1 MPIQLD
7 NKSAFNLER
16 LDRSSIR
23 NGVQP
28 TGEHP
33 EGISPLEAVNL
44 YRDNLSLHERKEI
57 LRYEKIFYVGCTA
70 DKHSISNCSQF
81 SMQKFNNQILQ
92 YSNDKV
98 NPYHN
103 NNNSNH
109 NTNNNNPDN
118 QSMFNDSDNFYRII
132 QHDHIAYRYEI
143 LSLLGKG
150 SFGQVVSAYDHMKG
164 CKVALKIIRTEPRF
178 TRQAREEIRIL
189 ETLRNMRESSGGE
202 LNRYDF
208 PIINLYEHFTFRKH
222 ICMTFELLNINLYDL
237 LKLNKF
243 NGLPRDRVRRICFQV
258 LKALQFI
265 QKAGII
271 HCDLKPENILLVWP
285 QLPENES
292 TNNNNSNNINQQNS
306 HHQYGDN
313 YYKKC
318 QQHQN
323 HYNGNNNNGYDPLN
337 NLRSMYQRVTEQK
350 DYVKLIDF
358 GSSCFQNGQPYPY
371 IQSRF
376 YRAPEILLRLGY
388 NEAIDTWSFG
398 CLVAELINGLPLFP
412 GEDETDQ
419 MACIMEVL
427 GLPHPTLLRHSSEL
441 DRYFIEFKCDKLKPS
456 TLEFMDKKGVRL
468 SRDVVYLPRYCS
480 VRYPDGD
487 SPPQLLPGISKR
499 GGHVRG
505 IPSSLPLLQAI
516 TQSRLRRYKRKDTRS
531 VSNLSS
537 TINTAKMSEE
547 EEIYLDKDNELVVN
561 LLSSCLTWLP
571 DERIQS
577 NKAIMHPW
585 FNHFYNN
592 KSTIGFR
599 SQVRVRSMEVSKFAP
614 NNSKLANEINERHLL
629 HDHRNGHESLNK
641 DSLLHKINGLC
652 NSGRQK
658 TSRLNLINSH
668 LVNFDI
674 IHNNSIVD
682 DSVRNNPETDV
693 APCMVDTQSS
703 PIQEEELKKT
713 RRNSQITIVQQQP
726 SYLVTVSNS
735 PNTCSK
741 NLSHS
746 TQHTDKMSSSGNRH
760 VTFIYSNNM
769 NSNVIDNRTIATAA
783 TMTTT
788 TVATIA
794 NSSNQCA
801 DNKSIVPDDNQEGQ
815 LLSVNLSFNHL
826 NSDNNISSNIDGAC
840 DDVTISNTTSSNII
854 HMNKNILNDS
864 TINNS
869 SSTINSSINSNANTS
884 ALDVLLQHSDLVTS
898 VRRSSL
904 IGSLTEINNLNG
916 TQSEVIVEKTRPLI
930 HTKPD
935 AIYQSKK
942 LSDRNSTSN
951 NDRPLSEF
959 THHHHQNNQHPVTDH
974 GKNKII
980 TENES
985 DSPTFL
991 ITGHCSDSTPHLPN
1005 LMSFNINHTN
1015 NNTNSTNAT
1024 VCKITN
1030 SPNRYSY
1037 SNLHQSVP
1045 FVSSLTIDKSLNNS
1059 MNNIVSIQKMKPATD
1074 VTMINASAKRYS
1086 VPTRSRL
1093 IDIPQAEYEIP
1104 IIDHNNSSIN
1114 YNHINDYA
1122 KQDIH
1127 FIPVTSSHVII
1138 STDSGVLHKLNTTCN
1153 NSTSNITSNGLYRYP
1168 SSYYNQ
1174 QQCDAYHNHK
1184 NNYQYRQ
1191 QQPPSSQSVQLQHQE
1206 QFNRQTSCWLANN
1219 SNNNNNCYSNNNRKI
1234 LNFTRNLTDPKE
1246 HSLNSHSNGINS
1258 TITGMNSCGTINSTI
1273 ILPEIAPKPPV
1284 RTKLIISNS
1293 SNNDTSNN
1301 TDYKNTI
1308 RWRSVKSLSSEDY
1321 GSANLYGPQPYSQ
1334 PPIESHKII
1343 VQRLP
1348 QFNLNNNN
1356 NNNGHGGYTDQI
1368 SSHYTQ
1374 YET

>member
-1 MPIQLD
+1 
-7 NKSAFNLER
+7 
-16 LDRSSIR
+16 
-23 NGVQP
+23 
-28 TGEHP
+28 
-33 EGISPLEAVNL
+33 
-44 YRDNLSLHERKEI
+44 
-57 LRYEKIFYVGCTA
+57 
-70 DKHSISNCSQF
+70 
-81 SMQKFNNQILQ
+81 
-92 YSNDKV
+92 
-98 NPYHN
+98 
-103 NNNSNH
+103 
-109 NTNNNNPDN
+109 
-118 QSMFNDSDNFYRII
+118 
-132 QHDHIAYRYEI
+132 
-143 LSLLGKG
+143 
-150 SFGQVVSAYDHMKG
+150 
-164 CKVALKIIRTEPRF
+164 
-178 TRQAREEIRIL
+178 
-189 ETLRNMRESSGGE
+189 MRESSGGE
-202 LNRYDF
+202 LNRCDF

-243 NGLPRDRVRRICFQV
+243 TGLPRDRVRRISFQV

-285 QLPENES
+285 QLPEND
-292 TNNNNSNNINQQNS
+292 NNSNNINQQNS
-306 HHQYGDN
+306 HNQYGDN
-313 YYKKC
+313 YFKKC

-323 HYNGNNNNGYDPLN
+323 HNNNNNSNNGHDSLN

-427 GLPHPTLLRHSSEL
+427 GLPHPNLLRNSSEL

-468 SRDVVYLPRYCS
+468 SRDLVYLPRYCS

-487 SPPQLLPGISKR
+487 NPPQLLPGISKR

-531 VSNLSS
+531 VSNLS
-537 TINTAKMSEE
+537 TAINPTKMSEE

-641 DSLLHKINGLC
+641 DSLHKINGLY

-658 TSRLNLINSH
+658 TSRINLNNSH

-674 IHNNSIVD
+674 THNNSIVN
-682 DSVRNNPETDV
+682 DSVRNNHETDV
-693 APCMVDTQSS
+693 VPRMVDAQSS
-703 PIQEEELKKT
+703 PIQEEEMKKT

-746 TQHTDKMSSSGNRH
+746 TQHTDKLSSSFSGNRH
-760 VTFIYSNNM
+760 VTFIYSNN
-769 NSNVIDNRTIATAA
+769 DNRTITTATP
-783 TMTTT
+783 MITT
-788 TVATIA
+788 TVATTA
-794 NSSNQCA
+794 NSSDQCA
-801 DNKSIVPDDNQEGQ
+801 DNKLTVSDDNQEGR
-815 LLSVNLSFNHL
+815 LLSVNLSCNHL
-826 NSDNNISSNIDGAC
+826 NSDNNITKINNSNIDGAC
-840 DDVTISNTTSSNII
+840 DDVTINNTTSN
-854 HMNKNILNDS
+854 
-864 TINNS
+864 
-869 SSTINSSINSNANTS
+869 
-884 ALDVLLQHSDLVTS
+884 LVTS
-898 VRRSSL
+898 VHRSSL
-904 IGSLTEINNLNG
+904 IESLTEINSLSG
-916 TQSEVIVEKTRPLI
+916 TQSEVTVEKPRPLI

-942 LSDRNSTSN
+942 LLDRNSTSN

-959 THHHHQNNQHPVTDH
+959 THHHHHQNNQHLFTDY
-974 GKNKII
+974 
-980 TENES
+980 
-985 DSPTFL
+985 
-991 ITGHCSDSTPHLPN
+991 
-1005 LMSFNINHTN
+1005 
-1015 NNTNSTNAT
+1015 

-1037 SNLHQSVP
+1037 SNLHQTVP
-1045 FVSSLTIDKSLNNS
+1045 FVSSLTIDKPLNNS

-1074 VTMINASAKRYS
+1074 VTLINASVKRYS
-1086 VPTRSRL
+1086 VPTRSKL

-1138 STDSGVLHKLNTTCN
+1138 STDSGVFHKLNTTCN
-1153 NSTSNITSNGLYRYP
+1153 NSTSNITSNSLYRYP
-1168 SSYYNQ
+1168 SNHYSQ
-1174 QQCDAYHNHK
+1174 QQCDVYHNHK

-1219 SNNNNNCYSNNNRKI
+1219 NNNCYSNNNRKI
-1234 LNFTRNLTDPKE
+1234 LNLTRSHTDPKE
-1246 HSLNSHSNGINS
+1246 HFLNSHSNGINS

-1273 ILPEIAPKPPV
+1273 TLPEIAPKPPA

-1293 SNNDTSNN
+1293 SINDTSNN

-1334 PPIESHKII
+1334 PTIESHKII

-1356 NNNGHGGYTDQI
+1356 NNNGHCGYTDQI

>member
-1 MPIQLD
+1 M
-7 NKSAFNLER
+7 
-16 LDRSSIR
+16 
-23 NGVQP
+23 
-28 TGEHP
+28 
-33 EGISPLEAVNL
+33 L
-44 YRDNLSLHERKEI
+44 YQRKMI
-57 LRYEKIFYVGCTA
+57 HFGLLFLRFRTCL
-70 DKHSISNCSQF
+70 ISNGHRIECS
-81 SMQKFNNQILQ
+81 I
-92 YSNDKV
+92 YSAQHSDYRLFHHIKCPV
-98 NPYHN
+98 GD
-103 NNNSNH
+103 NSNVPFIKSMNVVVTPFYLALDILFTVYLPYLH
-109 NTNNNNPDN
+109 FFSCTPKDN

-189 ETLRNMRESSGGE
+189 ETLRNMRECSGGE

-243 NGLPRDRVRRICFQV
+243 TGLPRDRVRRICYQV

-285 QLPENES
+285 QLPENENT
-292 TNNNNSNNINQQNS
+292 TNNTTNY
-306 HHQYGDN
+306 QYGDN
-313 YYKKC
+313 YLKKS

-323 HYNGNNNNGYDPLN
+323 HYNGNNNNNDNGYDSIN
-337 NLRSMYQRVTEQK
+337 HLRSMCQRVTEQK

-412 GEDETDQ
+412 GEDEADQ

-427 GLPHPTLLRHSSEL
+427 GLPHPNLLRHSSEL

-456 TLEFMDKKGVRL
+456 TLEFMDKNGVRL
-468 SRDVVYLPRYCS
+468 CRDVVYLPRYCS

-487 SPPQLLPGISKR
+487 NPPQLLPGLSKR

-531 VSNLSS
+531 VSNLSTTMNS
-537 TINTAKMSEE
+537 TKMSEE
-547 EEIYLDKDNELVVN
+547 EEIYLDQDNELVVN

-571 DERIQS
+571 DERIQP
-577 NKAIMHPW
+577 NKAILHPW

-599 SQVRVRSMEVSKFAP
+599 SQLRVRSMEVSKFAP
-614 NNSKLANEINERHLL
+614 NNSKLANEINERYLI

-641 DSLLHKINGLC
+641 DSLNKINGFC
-652 NSGRQK
+652 NNGRRK
-658 TSRLNLINSH
+658 TSRLNLINNH

-674 IHNNSIVD
+674 TPNNSIVD
-682 DSVRNNPETDV
+682 DSVRNNHETDV
-693 APCMVDTQSS
+693 KPCMVDAQSS

-726 SYLVTVSNS
+726 SYMVTVSNS
-735 PNTCSK
+735 PNKCSK

-746 TQHTDKMSSSGNRH
+746 TQHTDKLSSSGNRR
-760 VTFIYSNNM
+760 VTLVYSNN
-769 NSNVIDNRTIATAA
+769 NSSNVNDNRTI
-783 TMTTT
+783 TTT
-788 TVATIA
+788 TPVTTTMVATTA
-794 NSSNQCA
+794 NSSNQGV
-801 DNKSIVPDDNQEGQ
+801 DNKSTVSDDNQEGR

-826 NSDNNISSNIDGAC
+826 NNDNSITKTNSSNIDGAC
-840 DDVTISNTTSSNII
+840 DDVNISNITSSSII

-869 SSTINSSINSNANTS
+869 SSSNSSNNSNANTS
-884 ALDVLLQHSDLVTS
+884 ALDVILQNSDLLTS

-916 TQSEVIVEKTRPLI
+916 TQSEVVVEKTRPLI

-942 LSDRNSTSN
+942 RLDRNSTSN
-951 NDRPLSEF
+951 SDLPLSEF
-959 THHHHQNNQHPVTDH
+959 THHHHHQNNQHPIADY
-974 GKNKII
+974 GKTKII
-980 TENES
+980 TENEI

-1005 LMSFNINHTN
+1005 LTSFNINHINNNNN
-1015 NNTNSTNAT
+1015 NNTNGTNAT

-1074 VTMINASAKRYS
+1074 VGMINASTKRYS
-1086 VPTRSRL
+1086 VPTRTKL

-1104 IIDHNNSSIN
+1104 ITDHNNSSIN

-1138 STDSGVLHKLNTTCN
+1138 STDSGISHKLNTTHD
-1153 NSTSNITSNGLYRYP
+1153 NSTSNITSNCHYETQCRYP
-1168 SSYYNQ
+1168 SSHYSQ
-1174 QQCDAYHNHK
+1174 QQCDTYYSHK

-1191 QQPPSSQSVQLQHQE
+1191 QQPPSQHQE

-1219 SNNNNNCYSNNNRKI
+1219 NNNSCYSNNNRKN
-1234 LNFTRNLTDPKE
+1234 LNFIRNHTDPKE
-1246 HSLNSHSNGINS
+1246 HSLNSHLNGISSN
-1258 TITGMNSCGTINSTI
+1258 ITGMNSGSTLNSTI
-1273 ILPEIAPKPPV
+1273 TLPEIAPKPPA

-1293 SNNDTSNN
+1293 INNDTSNN
-1301 TDYKNTI
+1301 IDYKNPS

-1321 GSANLYGPQPYSQ
+1321 GSANLYGPQPYCQ
-1334 PPIESHKII
+1334 PTIESHKII

-1348 QFNLNNNN
+1348 QFNLNNS
-1356 NNNGHGGYTDQI
+1356 NNNGHSGYTDQI
-1368 SSHYTQ
+1368 SSYYTQ